1 MTDDETADDTEGA
14 EGRPDA
20 TDGESGVDGADST
33 EGTGNADGTDG
44 ASAPTVDGESVGP
57 MDWWDQLEED
67 ARATA
72 AEYEERG
79 WESLQLH
86 TADVTPLDREY
97 GDHVGLSVL
106 VPDDEFEE
114 LSGRLSPGDVESEV
128 YRTNVLGY
136 VALLVVLE
144 DHSRELAVVFPAYYA
159 EDDDSA
165 TRLFEGARE
174 RGELDVFLRNLARE
188 RITVTLSDPD
198 LLALSED
205 AA

>member
-1 MTDDETADDTEGA
+1 MNDDETADAAEGA
-14 EGRPDA
+14 GERADA
-20 TDGESGVDGADST
+20 TDGENGVDG
-33 EGTGNADGTDG
+33 TD
-44 ASAPTVDGESVGP
+44 APTADGESVGP
-57 MDWWDQLEED
+57 MDWWDQLEDD

-72 AEYEERG
+72 AEYEDRG
-79 WESLQLH
+79 WDSLQLH
-86 TADVTPLDREY
+86 TADVTALDGEY

-114 LSGRLSPGDVESEV
+114 LSERLSPGDVESEI

-144 DHSRELAVVFPAYYA
+144 DRFRELAVVFPAYYG

-165 TRLFEGARE
+165 TRLFDGARE

-188 RITVTLSDPD
+188 RVTVTLSDPE
-198 LLALSED
+198 LLAPVED